1 MCRQQ
6 PQLPI
11 DTLWLQDYQQ
21 DYGVQGTDVYALEK
35 QVDVYAL
42 EKQVDLLLPIHTHQ
56 FLETHSPAGDL
67 AAIMGL

>member
-11 DTLWLQDYQQ
+11 DTLWLQDCQQ

-35 QVDVYAL
+35 QVD
-42 EKQVDLLLPIHTHQ
+42 LLLPTQTHQ